1 MYSFCISRVIE
12 YIVKLSKNPIMK
24 TFIFVL
30 LSFPLFSQSIEK
42 NLEKVETFVYPNPS
56 SIGKFKVIAEE
67 NSNFVLYTT
76 SGTYI
81 GKWEFGSETEIEV
94 EGIPLGFYQAI
105 IEKNG
110 KSEFKKI
117 VIL

>member
-1 MYSFCISRVIE
+1 
-12 YIVKLSKNPIMK
+12 MK

-30 LSFPLFSQSIEK
+30 LSFPLFSQSNEK

-56 SIGKFKVIAEE
+56 SIGKFKVVAEE
-67 NSNFVLYTT
+67 NSNFVFYTT

-94 EGIPLGFYQAI
+94 EGIPPGFYQAI

>member
-1 MYSFCISRVIE
+1 M
-12 YIVKLSKNPIMK
+12 
-24 TFIFVL
+24 FIFVL
-30 LSFPLFSQSIEK
+30 LTFPLFSQNNEK
-42 NLEKVETFVYPNPS
+42 NLEKVETYVYPNPS
-56 SIGKFKVIAEE
+56 AIGKFKVVAEE
-67 NSNFVLYTT
+67 NSNFFLYTS

-81 GKWEFGSETEIEV
+81 GKWEFGSSTEIEIEDV
-94 EGIPLGFYQAI
+94 PTGFYQAI

>member
-1 MYSFCISRVIE
+1 
-12 YIVKLSKNPIMK
+12 MK

-30 LSFPLFSQSIEK
+30 LSFPLFSQNSEK

-56 SIGKFKVIAEE
+56 AIGKFKVVAEE
-67 NSNFVLYTT
+67 NSYFLLYTT

-81 GKWEFGSETEIEV
+81 GKWEFGTSTEIEV
-94 EGIPLGFYQAI
+94 EDIPPGFYQAI

>member
-1 MYSFCISRVIE
+1 
-12 YIVKLSKNPIMK
+12 MK

-30 LSFPLFSQSIEK
+30 LSFPLFSQSNEK

-56 SIGKFKVIAEE
+56 SIGKFKVVAEE

-94 EGIPLGFYQAI
+94 EGIPSGFYQAI

>member
-1 MYSFCISRVIE
+1 MLNSP
-12 YIVKLSKNPIMK
+12 KNSIMK

-30 LSFPLFSQSIEK
+30 LSFPLFSQSNEK

-56 SIGKFKVIAEE
+56 SIGKFKVVAEE

-81 GKWEFGSETEIEV
+81 GKWEFGSETEIEI
-94 EGIPLGFYQAI
+94 EGIPPGFYQAI